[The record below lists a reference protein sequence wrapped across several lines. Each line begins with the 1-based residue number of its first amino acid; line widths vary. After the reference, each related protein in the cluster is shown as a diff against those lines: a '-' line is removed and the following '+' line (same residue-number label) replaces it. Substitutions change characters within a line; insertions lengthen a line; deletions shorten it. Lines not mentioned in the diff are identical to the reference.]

1 MSLNYKSAAIKA
13 ISVPEVLIKNN
24 SDDGFTEVKKGKKNN
39 QINQN
44 NKSQNNQ
51 VNIISQSTSSTY
63 DKEYINE
70 IINDTFELEY
80 SGNMIEAKIDFED
93 IVENEFYLKFKYPIN
108 PKSKSL
114 HDIIKYHS
122 ANYYKIK
129 QDVHKNKSK
138 YL

>member
-13 ISVPEVLIKNN
+13 LSTQEISNN
-24 SDDGFTEVKKGKKNN
+24 DNDGFVEIKKNKK
-39 QINQN
+39 INI
-44 NKSQNNQ
+44 
-51 VNIISQSTSSTY
+51 VSTQTSSSTY

-70 IINDTFELEY
+70 IINDKFELEY
-80 SGNMIEAKIDFED
+80 SGVMIEAKLDFED
-93 IVENEFYLKFKYPIN
+93 KVENEFYLKFKHPTN

-129 QDVHKNKSK
+129 QDVHKNKLQ